1 VLLFHLE
8 FSLFDRLEQF
18 NDVLFQ
24 ENRLV
29 KDNSED
35 GKIKSPGSP
44 LIGLSEME
52 SISSNKAL
60 HLEPIKVGFTAFH
73 INNHTLIFRIPF
85 PIWLVMRIDK
95 LQSMKHKCS

>member
-1 VLLFHLE
+1 VLLFHHE
-8 FSLFDRLEQF
+8 FPLFDRLEQF

-24 ENRLV
+24 ENRFV

-35 GKIKSPGSP
+35 GKIESPRSP

-60 HLEPIKVGFTAFH
+60 HLEPIKVGFAAFH
-73 INNHTLIFRIPF
+73 INENTLIFRIPIS
-85 PIWLVMRIDK
+85 IWLVMIIDK